1 MYNWTDEQL
10 EAVNAYGSP
19 VIVSAAAGSGKTAV
33 LVERTIR
40 LLCDKELAIPA
51 DRLLAV
57 TFTND
62 AASQM
67 SQKLSQAIDARAEL
81 EPDNEWIQR
90 QQVLLRLA
98 DITTINSFCYN
109 LVKDNLSDTDFQSGI
124 RILEEN
130 EADMLTDRALTAVM
144 EREYSERPQETEELI
159 SLFCRE
165 NDSSLRRMILQ
176 LYRFLRSLPFSEVWT
191 ENVLRSLRDGS
202 VVKAVFDELD
212 SRARETLGLISGAA
226 ERLRRCAES
235 LEYHSAAKAVLLD
248 NCALALDTA
257 EKISRAERSEVA
269 ALASEVEWKA
279 LRVRQTKAEKEC
291 CSQLEEGLYESARSC
306 NNHLKSLF
314 EELSQ
319 IYIYTEDETAADAEK
334 TAVYFAELV
343 RLCNLLDDETHR
355 LKVERNAV
363 DFADTELM
371 SVRLLASCGS
381 DGKIVRTPLAE
392 EMIRN
397 QRYKVILID
406 EFQDVNNLQE
416 VIFKAISSGDNTD
429 EIGSNVFAVGDV
441 KQAIYRFRLANPQ
454 IFMRTRAQGKSP
466 ESPVR
471 EILLRRNFRS
481 RGGVLKFC
489 NYVFGALMSRRVG
502 ETDYTSEE
510 ALVKGAEF
518 DGSDAPTE
526 IIAVNSDTADGAD
539 LEFTA
544 IARRIRHLIDEKTP
558 VKDENGVRPCKPSDF
573 CVLSRNNIA
582 GSDISEIFASE
593 GLKVLTSDTSG
604 YLKSREISL
613 LLNLLALISNPMQD
627 IPLVSVMLSPIFGFS
642 DDDVAALRLFSRSD
656 KLYKVM
662 LAVSV
667 GEYDAAEELR
677 KKCADAVALL
687 KRLSV
692 YASGLTL
699 TRLIRKIYDITDIFA
714 AASAYEDGAQKCAN
728 LYLLLEYARSYE
740 QSSPDGIA
748 GFLRYIDY
756 ISASGGDFEQA
767 LTVTEPE
774 DSVVIKTI
782 HRSKGLEYPFVF
794 LCRTSKRFNRTDLN
808 GLMQL
813 NNEKGVGLGFLDY
826 STLTKRKTAIWE
838 YLRRAN
844 TEEMLSEELRL
855 LYVALTRA
863 KERLF
868 IVLDLNEKA
877 VKRASE
883 LSFEIDGYRVPPSVA
898 CKATCLADWL
908 MSALMKHPDFGAL
921 RSRLDGGIYTDS
933 GDILP
938 DISVTSMPERSTSE
952 ATSEGEKAAVADE
965 ALAAFLKESFALR
978 TDGILTESEAKLTV
992 TEVVK
997 EDALSFFPQ
1006 VPSLGESLEEISAAR
1021 RGTITHRFMQF
1032 CNFKASSESVEPEIE
1047 RLRLAGVFTAQEAAA
1062 IDRRAVMRF
1071 FESGVYVRLSRS
1083 KNVLREKQFIVRFDD
1098 IKVDGSLRE
1107 KYGSTDGM
1115 LQGIADCLFEE
1126 DDGYVLVD
1134 YKTDRVKSPEEL
1146 VEKYRGQLELYKAAF
1161 DVLLD
1166 KPVKSSFIYS
1176 FRLGEGI
1183 ELKA

>member
-1 MYNWTDEQL
+1 MHSWTDEQL
-10 EAVNAYGSP
+10 EAINSFGTP

-40 LLCDKELAIPA
+40 LLSDKSLNIPA

-67 SQKLSQAIDARAEL
+67 SQKLSQAIDELAEA
-81 EPDNEWIQR
+81 EPENEWIQR
-90 QQVLLRLA
+90 QQALLRLSE
-98 DITTINSFCYN
+98 ITTINSFCFN
-109 LVKDNLSDTDFQSGI
+109 LVKDNLSETDFQSGL

-130 EADMLTDRALTAVM
+130 EAAMLTDRALTAVM
-144 EREYSERPQETEELI
+144 EREYAERPKETEELI

-165 NDSSLRRMILQ
+165 NDASLRRMILQ
-176 LYRFLRSLPFSEVWT
+176 LYRFLRSLPFADVWA
-191 ENVLRSLRDGS
+191 ENAVKALRDGS
-202 VVKAVFDELD
+202 LTREVFKELD
-212 SRARETLGLISGAA
+212 LRAAETLSLIENAV
-226 ERLRRCAES
+226 ERLESCAES
-235 LEYHSAAKAVLLD
+235 LEYHSGAKAVFLE
-248 NCALALDTA
+248 NCALARQTVSL
-257 EKISRAERSEVA
+257 ISGSERAQIPQ
-269 ALASEVEWKA
+269 LASNIGWKIN
-279 LRVRQTKAEKEC
+279 RSRQTKAEKEC
-291 CSQLEEGLYESARSC
+291 CSELEEGMYISAKSCYE
-306 NNHLKSLF
+306 HLKDLF
-314 EELSQ
+314 AELSQ
-319 IYIYTEDETAADAEK
+319 IYIYTEEQTDADAET
-334 TAVYFAELV
+334 TAVYFSELV
-343 RLCNLLDDETHR
+343 RLCRLLDAEAHR

-371 SVRLLASCGS
+371 SVKLLASCGS

-392 EMIRN
+392 EIVRSK
-397 QRYKVILID
+397 RYKVILID
-406 EFQDVNNLQE
+406 EFQDVNDLQE
-416 VIFKAISSGDNTD
+416 VIFKAISESENTA

-441 KQAIYRFRLANPQ
+441 KQAIYRFRLADPR

-489 NYVFGALMSRRVG
+489 NYVFGALMSERVG
-502 ETDYTSEE
+502 ETDYTDEE
-510 ALVKGAEF
+510 ALVRGADF
-518 DGSDAPTE
+518 DAPDSPTE
-526 IIAVNSDTADGAD
+526 IIAINSDGLDASS

-544 IARRIRHLIDEKTP
+544 IARRIRQLIDEKTP
-558 VKDENGVRPCKPSDF
+558 VKDGSCVRPCRPSDF

-582 GSDISEIFASE
+582 GSEISEIFASE
-593 GLKVLTSDTSG
+593 GLKVLSSDTSG

-613 LLNLLALISNPMQD
+613 LLNLLSLISDPMQD
-627 IPLVSVMLSPIFGFS
+627 IPLISVMLSPIFGFS
-642 DDDVAALRLFSRSD
+642 DDDVAELRLFSKTDR
-656 KLYKVM
+656 LYKVM
-662 LAVSV
+662 LAVSA
-667 GEYDAAEELR
+667 GEYPADESLR
-677 KKCADAVALL
+677 LKCAGASALL
-687 KRLSV
+687 KKLAV

-728 LYLLLEYARSYE
+728 LYLLLEYARSFE
-740 QSSPDGIA
+740 QSSAEGIA

-756 ISASGGDFEQA
+756 ISKSGGDFEQA

-794 LCRTSKRFNRTDLN
+794 LCRTSKKFNRSDLN
-808 GLMQL
+808 GLLQL
-813 NNEKGVGLGFLDY
+813 NSEKGVGLGFLDY
-826 STLTKRKTAIWE
+826 STLTKRRTAIWE
-838 YLRRAN
+838 HIRRSNA
-844 TEEMLSEELRL
+844 EELLSEELRL

-877 VKRASE
+877 LKRASE
-883 LSFEIDGYRVPPSVA
+883 LSFEIDGYRVPPAVTRKAA
-898 CKATCLADWL
+898 CLSDWL
-908 MSALMKHPDFGAL
+908 LAALMKHPDFGVL
-921 RSRLDGGIYTDS
+921 RSRLDPSIYTDS

-938 DISVTSMPERSTSE
+938 DIAVTSLPPASNASAAPAPES
-952 ATSEGEKAAVADE
+952 AALPDGELSAY
-965 ALAAFLKESFALR
+965 LAESFAAV
-978 TDGILTESEAKLTV
+978 TDSILTQSEAKLTV

-997 EDALSFFPQ
+997 EDALNFFPQ

-1032 CNFKASSESVEPEIE
+1032 CNFDIASRDIESEIE
-1047 RLRLAGVFTAQEAAA
+1047 RLTLQNVFSPREASV
-1062 IDRRAVMRF
+1062 IDRRAVRRF
-1071 FESGVYVRLSRS
+1071 FESDVYKRLSCS
-1083 KNVLREKQFIVRFDD
+1083 LSVLREKQFIVRFDD

-1107 KYGSTDGM
+1107 RYGSTDGM
-1115 LQGIADCLFEE
+1115 LQGIADCLFKEE
-1126 DDGYVLVD
+1126 DGYVLVD
-1134 YKTDRVKSPEEL
+1134 YKTDRVSSPLEL
-1146 VEKYRGQLELYKAAF
+1146 AEKYKGQLELYKAAF